1 MSLGRVKCIPFHVS
15 TEWVLLSITVFVE
28 CLRLFFFPRYFD
40 VKAAV
45 SLLLPSTFLS
55 SRDVLV
61 LFGTLLC
68 VVFRVLMFLEHEKL
82 SALFFLALV
91 PNSIFR
97 E

>member
-1 MSLGRVKCIPFHVS
+1 MS

-28 CLRLFFFPRYFD
+28 CLRLFFFFPRYFD

>member
-1 MSLGRVKCIPFHVS
+1 MHSFSCVDRVGALVYRSFCGVS
-15 TEWVLLSITVFVE
+15 SII
-28 CLRLFFFPRYFD
+28 FFFPRYFD

>member
-1 MSLGRVKCIPFHVS
+1 MCRPSGCS
-15 TEWVLLSITVFVE
+15 CLSQFLWSVFGY
-28 CLRLFFFPRYFD
+28 FFFPRYFD